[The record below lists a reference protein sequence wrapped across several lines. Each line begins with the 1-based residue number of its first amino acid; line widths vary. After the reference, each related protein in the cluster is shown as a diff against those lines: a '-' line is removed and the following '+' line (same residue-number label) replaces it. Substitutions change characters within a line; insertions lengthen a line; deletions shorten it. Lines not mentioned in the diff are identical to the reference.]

1 MLISTAVCSLFTR
14 GNVIL
19 TRWLDL
25 YGNDDGGD
33 DIATLDDGESL
44 ETPGAGDSLADYND
58 STGKQTETS
67 TAQAARPS
75 VGSYTPTNGS
85 AVKFQNAP
93 AAAPSTSSAA
103 GASAQM
109 NYNSMGSYNASP
121 ALQKIPTYEESTDE
135 YRVGGGAG
143 ADGNYAP
150 GAERTVRPSEMK
162 DEG

>member
-1 MLISTAVCSLFTR
+1 MAVCNSEMRANF
-14 GNVIL
+14 VL
-19 TRWLDL
+19 TRSLDL

-44 ETPGAGDSLADYND
+44 ETPGAGDSHTEYND
-58 STGKQTETS
+58 PTAKQAENP

-75 VGSYTPTNGS
+75 LASYTPTNGS
-85 AVKFQNAP
+85 AVKFQNVP
-93 AAAPSTSSAA
+93 AATPSTSAAA
-103 GASAQM
+103 GGSAQM
-109 NYNSMGSYNASP
+109 SYNSMGSYNASP

-143 ADGNYAP
+143 ADGKYAP